1 MILNQMP
8 IDFDSLRMTDRQI
21 DCNRTP
27 SALRERFA
35 APNNEL
41 VSTALALVYT
51 QEPVALLFCIPLVVR
66 TQDFGQHSYN
76 NPSPWPDRVIFWSN
90 ILPYLPFLSS
100 N

>member
-41 VSTALALVYT
+41 LNRFGFGVYT
-51 QEPVALLFCIPLVVR
+51 GTRGFAVLHSSGS
-66 TQDFGQHSYN
+66 QDFGQHSYN

-90 ILPYLPFLSS
+90 ILPYLPFLSY

>member
-1 MILNQMP
+1 MILSQMP
-8 IDFDSLRMTDRQI
+8 VDCDSLRMTDRQI

-76 NPSPWPDRVIFWSN
+76 NPSPGRTG
-90 ILPYLPFLSS
+90 
-100 N
+100 

>member
-41 VSTALALVYT
+41 VSTASSLALVYT

-66 TQDFGQHSYN
+66 TL
-76 NPSPWPDRVIFWSN
+76 VN
-90 ILPYLPFLSS
+90 IDTITPPPGRTG
-100 N
+100 

>member
-51 QEPVALLFCIPLVVR
+51 QEPVALLFCIPLVVNIV
-66 TQDFGQHSYN
+66 TIT
-76 NPSPWPDRVIFWSN
+76 PPDRKSVV
-90 ILPYLPFLSS
+90 
-100 N
+100 

>member
-51 QEPVALLFCIPLVVR
+51 QEPVALLFCIPLVIR
-66 TQDFGQHSYN
+66 TLVNIVTITPPLAGPGNFLEY
-76 NPSPWPDRVIFWSN
+76 
-90 ILPYLPFLSS
+90 ILPYLPFLTSSS